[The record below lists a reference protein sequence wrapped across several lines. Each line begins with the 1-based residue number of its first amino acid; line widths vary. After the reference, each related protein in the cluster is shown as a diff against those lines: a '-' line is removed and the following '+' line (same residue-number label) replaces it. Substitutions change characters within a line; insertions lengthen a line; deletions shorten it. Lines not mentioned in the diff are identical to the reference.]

1 MWKVPNPE
9 LKKRLRKA
17 ITEKVISGYN
27 QYLTQRS
34 ARGKSNRS
42 PAMMSTSLELEELI
56 EELFEG

>member
-1 MWKVPNPE
+1 
-9 LKKRLRKA
+9 LRKA